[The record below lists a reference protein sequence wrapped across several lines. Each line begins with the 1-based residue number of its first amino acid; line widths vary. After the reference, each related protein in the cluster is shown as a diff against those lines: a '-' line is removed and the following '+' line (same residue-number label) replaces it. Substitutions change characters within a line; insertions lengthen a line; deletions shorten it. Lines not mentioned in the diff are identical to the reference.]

1 MAEGNVASETGGQ
14 QHLMSWLQYPLQVRR
29 VTLSQWQLLSE
40 LVEGY
45 SPGDRSILS
54 CDLEQSKQ
62 RKYICWSSHGRNLH
76 IMLPA
81 LVWDMVYALRPRTL
95 YSYKSLDVRM
105 PPSVRVR
112 LPLNA
117 TTNFGYE
124 DEILGWRISL
134 KF

>member
-1 MAEGNVASETGGQ
+1 MR
-14 QHLMSWLQYPLQVRR
+14 LRI
-29 VTLSQWQLLSE
+29 LS
-40 LVEGY
+40 VVDGY
-45 SPGDRSILS
+45 DRSARRSSLS
-54 CDLEQSKQ
+54 PCDLEQSKQ